1 MPDIT
6 RGRGAELA
14 IPEFSTDGLLPDGMV
29 ECTPEEVFDR
39 FGRFQSSDR
48 RPRLTGQL
56 KEYIEELR
64 AAQVAKYLVIDG
76 SYVTQEP
83 APNDIDLLLVLRDT
97 VDLSEPVPP
106 FRYNARSRRYVRK
119 KYNFDI
125 FVGFESDDSASEI
138 LAFFRGVKY
147 RPGVSKGLLKVVL

>member
-1 MPDIT
+1 M
-6 RGRGAELA
+6 A
-14 IPEFSTDGLLPDGMV
+14 IPEFSADGLLPDGIV
-29 ECTPEEVFDR
+29 ECTPEEVFER

-56 KEYIEELR
+56 QEYIQELR
-64 AAQVAKYLVIDG
+64 AAEVAKYLVIDG
-76 SYVTQEP
+76 SYVTREP

-97 VDLSEPVPP
+97 VDLTETVPP
-106 FRYNARSRRYVRK
+106 FRYNARSKRFLRK

-125 FVGFESDDSASEI
+125 FVGFESDESSTEI
-138 LAFFRGVKY
+138 LEFFRGVKY